1 MFGFIPSSESGFL
14 KLAILSF
21 GPDVAPHFSAARE
34 ILFYVIHEGRVRLH
48 VPLQVVEQSLQQK
61 LEKVLALGAQ
71 VLVCGAIEK
80 RARAFLERR
89 GVKVLSDWAGPV
101 ADIVRHFL
109 R

>member
-1 MFGFIPSSESGFL
+1 MFSLIPSSESGFV

-34 ILFYVIHEGRVRLH
+34 IIFYVIHEGRVRLH
-48 VPLQVVEQSLQQK
+48 GTLEVVEKSLQQK

-101 ADIVRHFL
+101 AEIVPHFL
-109 R
+109 A